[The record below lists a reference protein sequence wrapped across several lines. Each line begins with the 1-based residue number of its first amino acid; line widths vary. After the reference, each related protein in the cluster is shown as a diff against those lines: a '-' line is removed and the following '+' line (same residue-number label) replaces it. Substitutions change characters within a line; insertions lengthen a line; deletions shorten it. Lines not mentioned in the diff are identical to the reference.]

1 MKTILTKFLVLSGVT
16 LLMLSSC
23 KKDGV
28 LVTSNGGKSGA
39 LTASATTLV
48 LNKASLTD
56 PTMVMTFNFT
66 APTYGFSAAVT
77 NTLQIDAAGD
87 NWVHPMSV
95 TLGTNVLT
103 QGYSTAD
110 FNALLLKLGLVGGTT
125 SQVNV
130 RIASTISS
138 TITPNYSN
146 VVNLTVTPFN
156 LKSWLYIT
164 GAFSNWVNPG
174 AAEDSLLSATSN
186 GIYVGIINFTAG
198 NNQFLILPAK
208 NWNNKYATSGSSVPS
223 TTVTYNASYNLYAPT
238 AAGQY
243 LVTFNLNTG
252 TINFALADYYSVIG
266 SAPPGTAWN
275 TDTPMKYIND
285 GSGTWMAT
293 NVPMIVGEYKFR
305 QDNQWSK
312 SWGPSATAGVV
323 VSSNAIGDGNI
334 QLTVAGNYNLSF
346 VGNAT
351 PYGTAIDANA
361 GDNNIATTTYSAV
374 KQ

>member
-48 LNKASLTD
+48 LNKAALTD

-146 VVNLTVTPFN
+146 VVTLTVTPFN

-223 TTVTYNASYNLYAPT
+223 TTVTYNASNNLYAPAT
-238 AAGQY
+238 AGQY
-243 LVTFNLNTG
+243 IVTFNLNTG
-252 TINFALADYYSVIG
+252 TISFALANYYSLIG
-266 SAPPGTAWN
+266 SAPPGSAWS
-275 TDTPMKYIND
+275 TDSDMKYINN
-285 GSGTWMAT
+285 GTSTWTAT
-293 NVPMIVGEYKFR
+293 VAMIVGQFKIR
-305 QDNQWSK
+305 QNHDWTY
-312 SWGPSATAGVV
+312 SWGDISPADGVDATD
-323 VSSNAIGDGNI
+323 SSGGNI
-334 QLTVAGNYNLSF
+334 NITTAKNYTVTFSIPLTA
-346 VGNAT
+346 VGT
-351 PYGTAIDANA
+351 SPSTTA
-361 GDNNIATTTYSAV
+361 TYSV
-374 KQ
+374 K